1 MSKKDLGRKILNSKV
16 VTTRDDHFCYGGGR
30 KFVRGASMSSAS
42 CRINGT
48 ISRKYFCE
56 SCQHTITKNAL
67 DISDFYYGELL
78 LKSITYEKSK
88 DNILWLY
95 F

>member
-16 VTTRDDHFCYGGGR
+16 VTTRDDHFCYGCGR

-78 LKSITYEKSK
+78 LKSLAYEKSK
-88 DNILWLY
+88 GNS
-95 F
+95 